1 MKYYQDKGFAPGSGF
16 RIGPGAPSVFIKWV
30 MITCGV
36 FYVLQLAIPHL
47 TDILGLNPY
56 QFFHQ
61 FPNLLYQ
68 PISYMFM
75 HDPAGF
81 MHIFFNLFALWM
93 FGTEIERTWGSR
105 SFGRF
110 YMLSGISGALLTL
123 MVHSGQ
129 NTTTIGA
136 SAGVYGVFVAYWFMF
151 PNRYV
156 WFLVPV
162 KVKWFVPV
170 LMILGFLPALMG
182 RGGGIAHMA
191 HLGGVIFAVAY
202 MKLDW
207 RLSVFNRKV
216 KSLRRKRHEAKL
228 SKNRQK
234 ADEVMRQVDA
244 ILDRINEVGIENLTR
259 EERKVLEDASNR
271 LSGKNDQKR
280 R

>member
-1 MKYYQDKGFAPGSGF
+1 
-16 RIGPGAPSVFIKWV
+16 

-36 FYVLQLAIPHL
+36 FYILQLAIPHL

-75 HDPAGF
+75 HDPTGF

-110 YMLSGISGALLTL
+110 YLLSGISGALLTL

-136 SAGVYGVFVAYWFMF
+136 SAGVYGVFMAYWFMF

-162 KVKWFVPV
+162 KVKWFVPI

-191 HLGGVIFAVAY
+191 HLGGVIFAAAY

-207 RLSVFNRKV
+207 RLSIFNRKV
-216 KSLRRKRHEAKL
+216 KSLRRKRQEAKL

-259 EERKVLEDASNR
+259 EERKILEDASNQ